1 MSKNSNRKRSL
12 SGFLRKSFGLGK
24 NIGSIVSKSLGL
36 NTRLVLK
43 RLRSEHINNLE
54 KKTRFIPFGSK
65 LKQLSGDAIRFQIK
79 IKSYKGMRHKQK
91 YPARGQRTHTN
102 AKTKR
107 KMWY

>member
-43 RLRSEHINNLE
+43 RLRSEHINNL
-54 KKTRFIPFGSK
+54 
-65 LKQLSGDAIRFQIK
+65 
-79 IKSYKGMRHKQK
+79 
-91 YPARGQRTHTN
+91 
-102 AKTKR
+102 
-107 KMWY
+107 